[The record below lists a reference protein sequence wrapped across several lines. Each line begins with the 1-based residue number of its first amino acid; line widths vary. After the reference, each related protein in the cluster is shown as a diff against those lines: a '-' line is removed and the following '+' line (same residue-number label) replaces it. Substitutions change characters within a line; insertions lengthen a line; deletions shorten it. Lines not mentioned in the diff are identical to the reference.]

1 MQVINIWKRLARSIK
16 YIWKH
21 PLVKD
26 ERLSAF
32 VRYFYFHLSTR
43 IKNQERII
51 PFIQNTKINLC
62 RDLEGTATN
71 YFTYLSDF
79 NEMMFLLHILNPNDV
94 FVDIGSNV
102 GVWTLLASGVVGCKT
117 IALEPAPETY
127 KKLESHI
134 ILNDIGGKVNCSNIA
149 VGAKDGFINI
159 SNGRGALNRVLL
171 KDEKGIQVIQK
182 PLDSIVDNLI
192 PSLIKIDVEGFEN
205 EVIKGGKEILLNPKL
220 EGIII
225 ELNGSS
231 IKYGSSND
239 EIHSKICEFG
249 FHPIKYDPF
258 KRDIIM
264 LNQYNLQS
272 HNTIYIREI
281 NKIKKLLIDAPN
293 YQIGKFIL

>member
-51 PFIQNTKINLC
+51 PFIQNTKIYLC

-94 FVDIGSNV
+94 FVDGKKICGI
-102 GVWTLLASGVVGCKT
+102 LQEF
-117 IALEPAPETY
+117 EPSPETY

-134 ILNDIGGKVNCSNIA
+134 ILNDIAGKVNCSNIA

-249 FHPIKYDPF
+249 FHPIQYNPI
-258 KRDIIM
+258 KREIIM